1 MKIRAFI
8 THKAKEHIT
17 DCQDRFSVNTETKIV
32 AISDGVSQSIFP
44 DYWAELLVDHFCE
57 FGTLTEQE
65 RITLCAQWV
74 QRVQNYILEEK
85 EKGNNP
91 WRTES
96 NLNEGISAGATLCG
110 VKFEDAD
117 KWYCN
122 VIGDSSL
129 ITVDADYNIEI
140 LSSEDKNFDNEPD
153 YLDSLPRKKGRGNFK
168 TFFGTISDSKR
179 LILVSDPF
187 SDFFYKHKL
196 EAPQFIRQIL
206 DVKSHEEFTSLVD
219 DWRHLGMKGDDSTI
233 IIVEWDNSSDL
244 NVVAMD
250 NIHEM
255 IDKENSGTNNLIKSE
270 MNLVQIENS
279 SESLKEENDLNNT
292 SQNDNEQYAHDSAQ
306 EGTTKTSEINSEIEV
321 LKKKLKDGIPRFVD
335 DYVSEE
341 IKKLTGCRSIIRFI
355 FSKRNKKEN
364 ELKSFLSSVLN
375 AYVDS
380 I

>member
-44 DYWAELLVDHFCE
+44 DYWAELLVGHFCE

-65 RITLCAQWV
+65 RRTLCNQWV
-74 QRVQNYILEEK
+74 QKVQNYISEEK
-85 EKGNNP
+85 KKGNNP

-117 KWYCN
+117 KWCCN
-122 VIGDSSL
+122 VIGDSCL
-129 ITVDADYNIEI
+129 ITVDANYNIEI

-168 TFFGTISDSKR
+168 TFCGTISESKR

-187 SDFFYKHKL
+187 SDFFYKHKP

-255 IDKENSGTNNLIKSE
+255 IDKEYSGINNLINSE
-270 MNLVQIENS
+270 TNLVQIENS
-279 SESLKEENDLNNT
+279 PESLKEENDLNST
-292 SQNDNEQYAHDSAQ
+292 SQNDNEQDTQNPAQ
-306 EGTTKTSEINSEIEV
+306 ECTTKTSEINSEIEV
-321 LKKKLKDGIPRFVD
+321 LKKKLKDGIPQFVD
-335 DYVSEE
+335 DYVSAE

-364 ELKSFLSSVLN
+364 ELKSLLSSVLN
-375 AYVDS
+375 AFVDS

>member
-44 DYWAELLVDHFCE
+44 DYWAELLVGHFCE

-65 RITLCAQWV
+65 RITLCNQWV
-74 QRVQNYILEEK
+74 QKVQNYISEEK
-85 EKGNNP
+85 KKGNNP

-117 KWYCN
+117 KWCCN
-122 VIGDSSL
+122 VIGDSCL
-129 ITVDADYNIEI
+129 ITVDANYNIEI

-168 TFFGTISDSKR
+168 TFCGTISESKR

-187 SDFFYKHKL
+187 SDFFYKHKP

-255 IDKENSGTNNLIKSE
+255 IDKEYSGINNLINSE
-270 MNLVQIENS
+270 TNLVQIENS
-279 SESLKEENDLNNT
+279 PESLKEENDLNST
-292 SQNDNEQYAHDSAQ
+292 SQNDNEQDTQNPAQ
-306 EGTTKTSEINSEIEV
+306 ECTTKTSEINSEIEV
-321 LKKKLKDGIPRFVD
+321 LKKNLKMVF
-335 DYVSEE
+335 
-341 IKKLTGCRSIIRFI
+341 RS
-355 FSKRNKKEN
+355 S
-364 ELKSFLSSVLN
+364 
-375 AYVDS
+375 
-380 I
+380 